1 MSNSLATTTCSIH
14 PERPAV
20 ARCPSCRGFFC
31 SECITEHSGKLICA
45 SCLAVS
51 SAKRK
56 TEKPAGFTF
65 HPFTLV
71 QLIGGILICWALF
84 YFAARFL
91 ADMPDEFH
99 DGTIWE

>member
-1 MSNSLATTTCSIH
+1 MSRSLAKTTCSIH
-14 PERPAV
+14 ADRPAV
-20 ARCPSCRGFFC
+20 ARCPSCREFFC

-45 SCLAVS
+45 SCLAGS
-51 SAKRK
+51 SARRK
-56 TEKPAGFTF
+56 TGKSVGFVL
-65 HPFTLV
+65 HPLTLM
-71 QLIGGILICWALF
+71 QLIAGLMLCWALF

>member
-1 MSNSLATTTCSIH
+1 MSSSLAKSVCSIH
-14 PERPAV
+14 VDRSAV
-20 ARCPSCRGFFC
+20 ARCPSCREFFC

-45 SCLAVS
+45 SCLAES

-56 TEKPAGFTF
+56 TGKPVGFVL
-65 HPFTLV
+65 HPFTLI
-71 QLIGGILICWALF
+71 QLITGLMLCWVLF

>member
-1 MSNSLATTTCSIH
+1 MSSPLAKSVCLIH
-14 PERPAV
+14 ADRSAV
-20 ARCPSCRGFFC
+20 ARCPSCAEFFC

-45 SCLAVS
+45 SCLAGS
-51 SAKRK
+51 SVQRS
-56 TEKPAGFTF
+56 TGSSVGFGLY
-65 HPFTLV
+65 PFILL
-71 QLIGGILICWALF
+71 QLIAGLTLCWVLF